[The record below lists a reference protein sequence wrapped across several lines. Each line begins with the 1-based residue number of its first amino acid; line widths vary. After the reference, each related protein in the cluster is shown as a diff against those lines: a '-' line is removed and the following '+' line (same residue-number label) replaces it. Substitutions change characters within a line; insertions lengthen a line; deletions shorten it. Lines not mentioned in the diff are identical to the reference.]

1 MFIVSHYEMIIKLI
15 GHSLPSRDKFAH
27 TYAGLLIWLLAGVIL
42 RKPLS
47 SRQPLMIVA
56 VLEVANEIVDRI
68 AHGVWQWPDT
78 FGDAAATWFWP
89 VVIAAMLRYVPWLS
103 KVERQGPRQ

>member
-27 TYAGLLIWLLAGVIL
+27 TYAGLLLWLLTAILL

-47 SRQPLMIVA
+47 SRLPLVSLV
-56 VLEVANEIVDRI
+56 VLEVGNEVIDRP

-78 FGDAAATWFWP
+78 LGDAAATWFWP
-89 VVIAAMLRYVPWLS
+89 FVIAASLRYLPWLS
-103 KVERQGPRQ
+103 TVER

>member
-27 TYAGLLIWLLAGVIL
+27 TYAGLLIWLLAAIFL

-47 SRQPLMIVA
+47 SQQPLMVVVA
-56 VLEVANEIVDRI
+56 LECVNEIVDRI
-68 AHGVWQWPDT
+68 AHGAWRWPDT
-78 FGDAAATWFWP
+78 LGDAAATWFWP
-89 VVIAAMLRYVPWLS
+89 FVIAAFLRYLPWLS
-103 KVERQGPRQ
+103 KVERQDPRP